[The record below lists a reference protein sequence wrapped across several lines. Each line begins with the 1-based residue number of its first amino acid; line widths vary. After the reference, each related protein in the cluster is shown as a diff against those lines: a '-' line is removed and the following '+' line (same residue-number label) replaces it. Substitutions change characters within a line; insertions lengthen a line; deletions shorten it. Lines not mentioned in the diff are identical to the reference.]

1 MKKIVF
7 GLVIVIL
14 LSGCTTR
21 FIDFTIISSKNID
34 MSRGAEFIRDRD
46 RVIGKDS
53 ASIIIFIPTGTPNAK
68 EALDRAIESVP
79 GAVALLD
86 GVISQKFFYIPYIYG
101 ESTIIVEGTALI
113 DPALTL
119 NIEKDETAGKH
130 YVIVMNKSGEIEK
143 SMEVSEED
151 YNVISKKK

>member
-34 MSRGAEFIRDRD
+34 MSRGAEFYRDRN
-46 RVIGKDS
+46 RVIGEDS

-68 EALDRAIESVP
+68 EALDRAIESVQ

-113 DPALTL
+113 DPKLL
-119 NIEKDETAGKH
+119 SNIEEETTGKH

-143 SMEVSEED
+143 STEVSEED
-151 YNVISKKK
+151 YKMISMKK

>member
-1 MKKIVF
+1 
-7 GLVIVIL
+7 
-14 LSGCTTR
+14 
-21 FIDFTIISSKNID
+21 
-34 MSRGAEFIRDRD
+34 MSRGAEFKKDSN
-46 RVIGKDS
+46 RVIGEDS
-53 ASIIIFIPTGTPNAK
+53 AAIIIIIPTGTPHAK

-101 ESTIIVEGTALI
+101 KSTIIVEGTALI
-113 DPALTL
+113 DPKLTS